1 LAAVTPIGQQ
11 NPPGPLKLLVLRE
24 KQANTPIFISPN
36 KQQKF

>member
-11 NPPGPLKLLVLRE
+11 NPPGPIKLLGLRAQ
-24 KQANTPIFISPN
+24 QAKTPIFISPN